1 MEHLHHSLLILLMVC
16 AAGYFVLDRVLVAY
30 SSVRFGVYYAAFC
43 AIATS
48 MVMMILR

>member
-1 MEHLHHSLLILLMVC
+1 MEHLHHSLLILLMIF
-16 AAGYFVLDRVLVAY
+16 ASGYFVLDRVLVA

-43 AIATS
+43 VIATS